1 MSILGDESES
11 WLHSGRYHTQEL
23 TQQTSNTF
31 LRVRIIPILMAHPSH
46 KEQNFHLH
54 VSLLARHTHYLSS
67 YGGRGGG
74 VGRQG
79 EMYHHHHHDAINGLY
94 DWTGLYLFRAK
105 SNLCWSLLVEVGPV
119 ARRVC
124 GYALVSTEKKKAVCL
139 RGSSSTGHSPSS
151 LTSPHLTSPHTLTHS
166 ARPFPTPMYLVVFLP
181 MMLGSM
187 HEPAFPSSFSH
198 VRDADRPRRA
208 DGRTKE
214 VEEKQQQQ
222 AAAAAA

>member
-124 GYALVSTEKKKAVCL
+124 GYALVSTEKKKRLYVSEEAVRRDIPPPL
-139 RGSSSTGHSPSS
+139 
-151 LTSPHLTSPHTLTHS
+151 SPHLTSPHLTHS
-166 ARPFPTPMYLVVFLP
+166 PTQHGPFPHLCT
-181 MMLGSM
+181 
-187 HEPAFPSSFSH
+187 
-198 VRDADRPRRA
+198 
-208 DGRTKE
+208 
-214 VEEKQQQQ
+214 
-222 AAAAAA
+222 